1 MNEKTAAALEK
12 SIAKWERN
20 TEIESLAYAKIGRG
34 YCDLCQLFFNIN
46 CEGCP
51 VKNRSGKAWCRGT
64 PYRSAYDK
72 SLSGDLPGFIE
83 AAKAE
88 VKFLKSLRAK

>member
-1 MNEKTAAALEK
+1 MNKKTAAALEK

-20 TEIESLAYAKIGRG
+20 TEIESLDRAKIKAKD
-34 YCDLCQLFFNIN
+34 CALCQLFSRAD
-46 CEGCP
+46 CAGCP
-51 VKNRSGKAWCRGT
+51 VKIRSGWPWCAGT
-64 PYRSAYDK
+64 PYMCAYEKYLND
-72 SLSGDLPGFIE
+72 DLPGFIE

>member
-20 TEIESLAYAKIGRG
+20 TEIESLAHAKTGWKD
-34 YCDLCQLFFNIN
+34 CDLCQLFLNAD

-51 VKNRSGKAWCRGT
+51 VKIRSGKAWCRGT
-64 PYRSAYDK
+64 PYRRAFGKVSG
-72 SLSGDLPGFIE
+72 GDLPGFIK